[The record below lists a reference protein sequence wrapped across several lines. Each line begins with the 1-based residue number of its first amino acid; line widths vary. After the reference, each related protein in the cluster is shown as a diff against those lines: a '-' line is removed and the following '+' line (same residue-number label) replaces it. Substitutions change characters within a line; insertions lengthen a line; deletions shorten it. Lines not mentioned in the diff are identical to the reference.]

1 MMKGYLLDTN
11 ICIYLLKGRYNIAE
25 RLSSL
30 DDVRVCISEITLA
43 ELYYGASKS
52 ERKKE
57 QIRDVNI
64 IADMFEVLPISDSLE
79 LYGDNRYLL
88 EKQGLRI
95 DDFDLLIGTTAIVN
109 NLVVVTEN
117 IKHLGRIPQVQVENW
132 IENS

>member
-1 MMKGYLLDTN
+1 MEGYLLDTN
-11 ICIYLLKGRYNIAE
+11 ICIYLLKGRYDIAE

-30 DDVRVCISEITLA
+30 DGVRVCISEITLA

-52 ERKKE
+52 ERKEE
-57 QIRDVNI
+57 QIHDVHV

-79 LYGDNRYLL
+79 LYGDDRYLL

-95 DDFDLLIGTTAIVN
+95 DDFDLLIGTTAIVHD
-109 NLVVVTEN
+109 LVVVTEN

-132 IENS
+132 IEKD